1 MLGESSTHARDKVAS
16 ISLVID
22 VLKLAASAFRK
33 VTAWR
38 HLMVRPVDERSV
50 VEEDIAGN
58 SESHVL
64 AGRGDT
70 VAACSD
76 PDNFLSHRAAQA
88 PAGLLQRDRRRSW
101 RDRRCLQLAREAR
114 PRRRRLRSR
123 QAPALGEQ

>member
-1 MLGESSTHARDKVAS
+1 MRLTHLCLEPMLGKRSTHARDKVAS

-22 VLKLAASAFRK
+22 MLKLAASAFRK

-38 HLMVRPVDERSV
+38 HLMVRPVDQRSV
-50 VEEDIAGN
+50 IEQGIAGN
-58 SESHVL
+58 SESDML
-64 AGRGDT
+64 AGRGDA

-76 PDNFLSHRAAQA
+76 PDNLLSHRATQA

-114 PRRRRLRSR
+114 P
-123 QAPALGEQ
+123 